1 MATAPTL
8 SSIPFQGSGLGYR
21 NELKKHV
28 WEHQSE
34 IDCLE
39 VITDRYIDDPH
50 LTCELE
56 ELCDSF
62 RVIPHGVRLSI
73 GSPDL
78 DVAYVREVR
87 RICEVTKAPYYSE
100 HLCMTRAP
108 GIEIGHLAPLW
119 FTEEALAIT
128 IDNVQRVQDLLDRP
142 LILENTTYPFE
153 IPGGDMSQTEFFHR
167 LVGSTGC
174 GILLDIA
181 NIRINGANHGFDPL
195 RFLDDMPLEHVV
207 QLHMAGGFLDREG
220 ELIDGHCYPP
230 DEAIWALLG
239 ELAARAPHV
248 QGSILEHDASF
259 PDDFSVLLST
269 VTRTR
274 QALGWA
280 PAAKPVSPPPPY
292 AVAAVSQGEML
303 P

>member
-1 MATAPTL
+1 
-8 SSIPFQGSGLGYR
+8 
-21 NELKKHV
+21 
-28 WEHQSE
+28 
-34 IDCLE
+34 
-39 VITDRYIDDPH
+39 
-50 LTCELE
+50 
-56 ELCDSF
+56 
-62 RVIPHGVRLSI
+62 
-73 GSPDL
+73 
-78 DVAYVREVR
+78 
-87 RICEVTKAPYYSE
+87 
-100 HLCMTRAP
+100 
-108 GIEIGHLAPLW
+108 
-119 FTEEALAIT
+119 
-128 IDNVQRVQDLLDRP
+128 
-142 LILENTTYPFE
+142 
-153 IPGGDMSQTEFFHR
+153 
-167 LVGSTGC
+167 
-174 GILLDIA
+174 
-181 NIRINGANHGFDPL
+181 
-195 RFLDDMPLEHVV
+195 MPLEHVV